1 MYIIYMYVCMYVYI
15 NTDTCIGQDGSWTC
29 FFGSHHFA
37 GLFLGKIPILANMF
51 LVGWNCPVHSFGK
64 FVGREGVEKIDL
76 ILIFDVGW
84 IYHPTQ

>member
-51 LVGWNCPVHSFGK
+51 LVG
-64 FVGREGVEKIDL
+64 
-76 ILIFDVGW
+76 
-84 IYHPTQ
+84 